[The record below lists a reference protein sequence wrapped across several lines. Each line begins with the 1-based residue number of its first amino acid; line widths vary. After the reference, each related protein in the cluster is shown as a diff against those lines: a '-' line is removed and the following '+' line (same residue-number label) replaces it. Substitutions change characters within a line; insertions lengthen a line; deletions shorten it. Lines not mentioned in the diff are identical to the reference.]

1 MKILI
6 TGGHLTPALA
16 FIDFINKNHPDDKI
30 IFLGRTHT
38 QNKTKQVSREKQ
50 ETAKKGVLFIP
61 FKSIKLSRNNIL
73 EKLKAVPVLITSTF
87 KSIAILS
94 KNKPNVFV
102 SFGGYLA
109 VPVTFAAWIMRVPI
123 ITHEQTRTVGIANKL
138 ISKFANIIAVSYK
151 ESLKN
156 FPANRTFVTGNLIRK
171 NILSVNSTRPKWI
184 EINQKNPILYV
195 TGGSQ
200 GSEIINHTISQ
211 VMKYLTKDWIVIH
224 QCGNSTKT
232 RNYKKELTQIKNSLP
247 MSNKNNYYVREWLDE
262 EDLSWIYSNAKIIVS
277 RAGANTTEE
286 IAIRG
291 IPSILIPL
299 PFSHNDEQLKNAQA
313 LSNKSQAILL
323 EQKFLNPKT
332 LLESIELINKYNRK
346 FSRNLKMFT
355 KSKNSEIKLY
365 DLVKKVVVKNAQT

>member
-16 FIDFINKNHPDDKI
+16 FIDFINKNHPEDKI

-38 QNKTKQVSREKQ
+38 QNKTKQESREKQ

-61 FKSIKLSRNNIL
+61 FKSIKLSRNNIF
-73 EKLKAVPVLITSTF
+73 EKLKVAPLLIASTLR
-87 KSIAILS
+87 AIVILG
-94 KNKPNVFV
+94 KNKPNIFV

-123 ITHEQTRTVGIANKL
+123 VTHEQTRTAGIANRL
-138 ISKFANIIAVSYK
+138 ISKFADKIAVSYEDTIK
-151 ESLKN
+151 Y
-156 FPANRTFVTGNLIRK
+156 FPANRTLFTGNLIRK
-171 NILSVNSTRPKWI
+171 NVLNTNNSRPKWI
-184 EINQKNPILYV
+184 EKKLKNPVLYV

-200 GSEIINHTISQ
+200 GSEVINHTISQ
-211 VMKYLTKDWIVIH
+211 IIKVLTRDWTVIH
-224 QCGNSTKT
+224 QCGNSTKS
-232 RNYKKELTQIKNSLP
+232 RNYKKELTQEKDHLP
-247 MSNKNNYYVREWLDE
+247 MSNRNNYYIREWLNE
-262 EDLSWIYSNAKIIVS
+262 EELSWIYSNTKIIVS

-286 IAIRG
+286 IAIKG
-291 IPSILIPL
+291 IPSVLIPL

-332 LLESIELINKYNRK
+332 LLESIELINKYSKK
-346 FSRNLKMFT
+346 FSRNLEMVS
-355 KSKNSEIKLY
+355 KSLNSEIKLY
-365 DLVKKVVVKNAQT
+365 ELVKKVVDKNA